1 MTSRVLIN
9 ALDYAGR
16 GWPVF
21 PCQPGEKVPATSHGY
36 LDATTDPDQITWW
49 FRTHPERNLAV
60 ATGYPGPDILDIDQH
75 GQAGDGF
82 AALARLDVAGLLDA
96 SIGTVR
102 TPSGGLHLY
111 FSGTS
116 QRTAHLPA
124 SHVDFLSGG
133 GYALAPPSQIDA
145 APYRYVTGFALRHG
159 ELDWQAAA
167 GLLEPPR
174 EPAPHPPRPQPSGPG
189 GTRVAR
195 LARWVAAQ
203 REGNRNEGL
212 FWAANRA
219 LEDNQAADLSPLAAA
234 ARQAGLP
241 EPEIARTLESARSTT
256 LGRPQARPEPPGRE
270 AEGTS

>member
-1 MTSRVLIN
+1 MTSTVLSN

-21 PCQPGEKVPATSHGY
+21 PCQPGQKVPATAHGY
-36 LDATTDPDQITWW
+36 RDATTDPEQITWW
-49 FRTHPERNLAV
+49 FRRHPERNLAV

-82 AALARLDVAGLLDA
+82 GALARLDAAGLLDA

-133 GYALAPPSQIDA
+133 GYALAPPSQA
-145 APYRYVTGFALRHG
+145 GTAPYQHVTGFAPRHG

-167 GLLEPPR
+167 GLLDPPP
-174 EPAPHPPRPQPSGPG
+174 EPAPHRSRPQSQPPGPR
-189 GTRVAR
+189 GTRNAR

-203 REGNRNEGL
+203 PEGNRNNGL

-234 ARQAGLP
+234 ARQAGLTD
-241 EPEIARTLESARSTT
+241 PEITSTLDSARRTSQAN
-256 LGRPQARPEPPGRE
+256 PQPRDPE
-270 AEGTS
+270 AEGAS